1 MTSPSSTSQYKPR
14 RRQAKKNAAV
24 AVDADQMPRRALT
37 TSLESI
43 EIVPRTP
50 RTPATARRP
59 HGHGGRT
66 PDDVEEVELSLLNED
81 ERRAAAADLSLE
93 EEQVYLAQ
101 ADGKR
106 PISARDKQAIVL
118 LIILCAFLPPSPQVA
133 VSDASLAPRPDPRI
147 PSECGH
153 VVLQRMFLTTYRVHS

>member
-1 MTSPSSTSQYKPR
+1 MTSPPSTSQRKPR
-14 RRQAKKNAAV
+14 RRQAKNNAA
-24 AVDADQMPRRALT
+24 APVDADQMPTRALA

-66 PDDVEEVELSLLNED
+66 PDDVDEVELSLLNED

-93 EEQVYLAQ
+93 EEQAYLAQ
-101 ADGKR
+101 PDGKR

-118 LIILCAFLPPSPQVA
+118 LIILCAFPLSTLDV
-133 VSDASLAPRPDPRI
+133 VS
-147 PSECGH
+147 
-153 VVLQRMFLTTYRVHS
+153 F

>member
-1 MTSPSSTSQYKPR
+1 MTSPSPTPNRKPR
-14 RRQAKKNAAV
+14 RRQAKKNAA
-24 AVDADQMPRRALT
+24 APVDPDQMPSRALA

-66 PDDVEEVELSLLNED
+66 PDDVNEVELSLLNDE
-81 ERRAAAADLSLE
+81 ERRAAAADLSVE
-93 EEQVYLAQ
+93 EEQAYLAQ

-106 PISARDKQAIVL
+106 PMSSRDKQAIVL
-118 LIILCAFLPPSPQVA
+118 LIILCAFALSSPQA
-133 VSDASLAPRPDPRI
+133 V
-147 PSECGH
+147 
-153 VVLQRMFLTTYRVHS
+153 VF